1 MEASSEATES
11 MALSMA
17 SHTQTATLS
26 VAVVQG
32 SHGGVVED
40 ETGKRSS
47 EADHGES

>member
-26 VAVVQG
+26 VAMVQG
-32 SHGGVVED
+32 SHGGVEN